1 MKEAVGIVFQNL
13 NGFQAGRSL
22 SQSVVPSRTQTSFLS
37 LSQISRAPHGGG
49 TQTSSLDLCPRSP
62 IMEMSQKSIMESM
75 SQSIRLSVKKNRRR
89 TIPNTRYLTLRVEFT
104 NSVSPNELPPSLK
117 QYRLETSPTSIIGG
131 NADEPLTGASNLHTN
146 RFVVTP
152 LGKIKFHSAVEGVLV
167 RCSIFLPKAAVS
179 YRSGLRE
186 RVFGSLCRYG
196 RQNESRWQGERRR

>member
-22 SQSVVPSRTQTSFLS
+22 SQPVVPSRTQTSFLS
-37 LSQISRAPHGGG
+37 LSQISRAPSHGGG
-49 TQTSSLDLCPRSP
+49 TQTSSLDLCPRSQ

-75 SQSIRLSVKKNRRR
+75 SQSIRLSAKKNRRR

-117 QYRLETSPTSIIGG
+117 QNRLETSPTSIIGG
-131 NADEPLTGASNLHTN
+131 NADEPLTGAYNLHTN

-152 LGKIKFHSAVEGVLV
+152 LGKIKLHSAVECVLV
-167 RCSIFLPKAAVS
+167 RCSIF
-179 YRSGLRE
+179 
-186 RVFGSLCRYG
+186 
-196 RQNESRWQGERRR
+196 